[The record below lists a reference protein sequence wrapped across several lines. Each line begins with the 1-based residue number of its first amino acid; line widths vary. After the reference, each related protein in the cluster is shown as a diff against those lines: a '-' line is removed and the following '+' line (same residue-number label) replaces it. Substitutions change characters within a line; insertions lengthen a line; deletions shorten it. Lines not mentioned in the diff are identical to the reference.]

1 VSTGKS
7 IAFGIGVGIL
17 SYGVVVLGF
26 GLFGVKL
33 GELDQFPAYVRC
45 LANLE
50 AAEAE
55 TDEPCRAQRSYFQ
68 RQNADPWLVERLA
81 AESVAAAD
89 RLRATARNDADEI
102 IEEWI
107 TPIRRRLE
115 MAAEIIVDIFSP

>member
-1 VSTGKS
+1 MSTGKS

-33 GELDQFPAYVRC
+33 GELNQFPSYVRC

-50 AAEAE
+50 QAEAG
-55 TDEPCRAQRSYFQ
+55 TDEPCQAQRSYFQ
-68 RQNADPWLVERLA
+68 GQDTGPWLVERLA

-102 IEEWI
+102 MDVWI

-115 MAAEIIVDIFSP
+115 MAGKICLF